1 MNNIKNESGS
11 IIVEAS
17 IYFPLVLCAVMSL
30 LYLALF
36 NMQEYLLMFQV
47 QKTAA
52 VATREEAYLGYEQFG
67 MGDGNEIE
75 FSWGEDS
82 VPSVAEVTAYYK
94 ARHDSFKSLYREIA
108 GFFSGGSG
116 SDYASRFGETV
127 RESTIVVLGT
137 ISAPEVQVERGLLG
151 TGVTVTIT
159 HSLPI
164 PGVLRYLGYEKGSTI
179 RAAAYSCSIN
189 PSEFVRNVD
198 VACDLIN
205 YILKKFGLE
214 ENFNAFL
221 DKTPEV
227 LNYIF

>member
-82 VPSVAEVTAYYK
+82 VPSVAEVTA
-94 ARHDSFKSLYREIA
+94 
-108 GFFSGGSG
+108 
-116 SDYASRFGETV
+116 
-127 RESTIVVLGT
+127 
-137 ISAPEVQVERGLLG
+137 
-151 TGVTVTIT
+151 
-159 HSLPI
+159 
-164 PGVLRYLGYEKGSTI
+164 
-179 RAAAYSCSIN
+179 
-189 PSEFVRNVD
+189 
-198 VACDLIN
+198 
-205 YILKKFGLE
+205 
-214 ENFNAFL
+214 
-221 DKTPEV
+221 
-227 LNYIF
+227 